1 MSTLSMSAIAHAET
15 TYLID
20 PAKGD
25 DSNPIGKPWKTFGK
39 LNSIKLLPNDTVV
52 ISPGVQEETLMP
64 SVAGTRDKPVTI
76 QFLPGVHTIASK
88 KRPALA
94 DFRVQCSRHY

>member
-1 MSTLSMSAIAHAET
+1 MSAIAHAET